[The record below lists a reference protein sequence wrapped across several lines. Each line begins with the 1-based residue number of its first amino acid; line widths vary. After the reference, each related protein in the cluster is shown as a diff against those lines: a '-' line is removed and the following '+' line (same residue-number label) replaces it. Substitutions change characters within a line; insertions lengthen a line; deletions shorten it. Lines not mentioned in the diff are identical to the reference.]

1 MIIRTKE
8 EQYIKEL
15 HDKWEER
22 TQFAGRNSFM
32 DLLCRTIASADK
44 YNLKQLYFGFP
55 YQVDEFCAY
64 AHGMRAKE
72 YLKSYGIGKL
82 NEETEE

>member
-1 MIIRTKE
+1 
-8 EQYIKEL
+8 
-15 HDKWEER
+15 
-22 TQFAGRNSFM
+22 M

-64 AHGMRAKE
+64 AHGMRTKE
-72 YLKSYGIGKL
+72 YLQ
-82 NEETEE
+82 